1 MGGRKYIYIN
11 KLTYKIVTQL
21 PVQTKQTKLSE
32 IYGILR
38 DYVLSTN
45 YASTAIPQNLTTAKF
60 YGDPLGGAPSLHA
73 QKSDYNSYS
82 TTTYNKHNS
91 YNTNDKYKFD
101 DNNIY
106 NNS

>member
-1 MGGRKYIYIN
+1 MPQRLSRKTWRRRN
-11 KLTYKIVTQL
+11 SL
-21 PVQTKQTKLSE
+21 E
-32 IYGILR
+32 
-38 DYVLSTN
+38 
-45 YASTAIPQNLTTAKF
+45 F
-60 YGDPLGGAPSLHA
+60 YGDPLGGRLHA